1 MSYES
6 NWERSVDRYGKLF
19 MSDCSCIEFDKKN
32 RSNLL
37 SDDIMNMDK
46 INKLQHSETIFN
58 FGNYANHASYGK
70 NNVDYVEKTFLVKDF
85 VFFYESYDDDDNY
98 NISSYEDVII
108 NSNVN
113 NNNVNNNNVN
123 TKKMVKNNITTIC
136 LLPYVLHGGVI
147 DDELSI
153 PGVVLVANRDIKAGD
168 ELLCC
173 YDDIKYE
180 DERVYF

>member
-37 SDDIMNMDK
+37 SDDIMNMEK

-85 VFFYESYDDDDNY
+85 VFFYESYDDCY
-98 NISSYEDVII
+98 PYFIF
-108 NSNVN
+108 
-113 NNNVNNNNVN
+113 
-123 TKKMVKNNITTIC
+123 M
-136 LLPYVLHGGVI
+136 LLYM
-147 DDELSI
+147 
-153 PGVVLVANRDIKAGD
+153 
-168 ELLCC
+168 
-173 YDDIKYE
+173 
-180 DERVYF
+180 